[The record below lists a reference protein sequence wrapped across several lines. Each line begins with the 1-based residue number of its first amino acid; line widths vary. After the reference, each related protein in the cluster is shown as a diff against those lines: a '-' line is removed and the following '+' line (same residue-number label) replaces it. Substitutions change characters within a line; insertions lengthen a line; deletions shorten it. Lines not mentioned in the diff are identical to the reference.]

1 LLNVFSCLIIFQ
13 GYGIATFPSTPA
25 TPETLWMGAST
36 TKAFTAAA
44 MSFLVDDN
52 ENYSQIQWDTP
63 ISQIIRDDFVL
74 EDVHITNHATIEDAL
89 SHRTG
94 MPRHD
99 LSYGGNVDGHK
110 STNRDVVH
118 SLRHLPLTTQ
128 LRTKFQYCNTMYVV
142 ASYII
147 ETVTGSSLD
156 DVIRSRILKPLD
168 MRSTYFDHKAARKAP
183 EHFANG
189 YYYCNGSYH
198 EVPDMDVPDLSGAG
212 FMISNVLDYTKWIRA
227 LIDQASPISE
237 SGHKAL
243 RKPHMLEE
251 TEPPYTGPMAYTLGW
266 FTGVY
271 QGYECVQHGGGLEA
285 FGSNVIFFP
294 ELRYGLVA
302 FGNIAS
308 FSNIAEV
315 ALQWHLIDEKLKIPK
330 ERRFDW
336 NKK

>member
-1 LLNVFSCLIIFQ
+1 
-13 GYGIATFPSTPA
+13 
-25 TPETLWMGAST
+25 MGAST

-63 ISQIIRDDFVL
+63 ISQIIREDFVL
-74 EDVHITNHATIEDAL
+74 KDEHITNYATIEDTL

-99 LSYGGNVDGHK
+99 LSYGGCVNGRK
-110 STNRDVVH
+110 STNRDVVRL
-118 SLRHLPLTTQ
+118 LRHLPLTSQ

-147 ETVTGSSLD
+147 ETVTGSSLG
-156 DVIRSRILKPLD
+156 DVIRSRILEPLN
-168 MRSTYFDHKAARKAP
+168 MRSTYFDHKEARKAP

-189 YYYCNGSYH
+189 YYYSNGSYH
-198 EVPDMDVPDLSGAG
+198 QVPDINVPELSGAG
-212 FMISNVLDYTKWIRA
+212 FIISNVLDYAKWIKA
-227 LIDQASPISE
+227 LIDQEPPISE
-237 SGHKAL
+237 AGHRAL

-251 TEPPYTGPMAYTLGW
+251 TELPYTGPMAYTLGW

-271 QGYECVQHGGGLEA
+271 QGYEWFQHGGGLEA

-294 ELRYGLVA
+294 KLRYGLVA
-302 FGNIAS
+302 FGNVAS
-308 FSNIAEV
+308 FSNYAEV
-315 ALQWHLIDEKLKIPK
+315 ALQWHLIDEKLGISK
-330 ERRFDW
+330 EGRLDW
-336 NKK
+336 NKM